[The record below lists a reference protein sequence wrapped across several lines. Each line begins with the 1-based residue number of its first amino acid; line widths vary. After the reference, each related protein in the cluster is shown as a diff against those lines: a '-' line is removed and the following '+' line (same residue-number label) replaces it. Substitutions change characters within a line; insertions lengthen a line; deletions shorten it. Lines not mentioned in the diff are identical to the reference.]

1 MINNRPKGI
10 KIDPLRLQ
18 QNTAK
23 SEPPRITPPKKP
35 KDTK

>member
-23 SEPPRITPPKKP
+23 SEHRITPPKKP